1 MSKNKSK
8 KGKGDKK
15 ASKKNQAP
23 RIERNWDELGL
34 MMGLEIHQQL
44 NTKHKLFCPCS
55 TDLTDDE
62 HDEEIIRNL
71 RPTQSE
77 LGQIDRAALQESLR
91 DMTFKYEAYNNH
103 TCLVE
108 NDDEP
113 PHALNRE
120 ALDIC
125 ITIASLL
132 NMKMV
137 DEFHTMRKQVIDGSN
152 TGGFQRT
159 GLAAT
164 DGYLDTPYGR
174 VAIESLGLEEDAARR
189 IDSDGEYT
197 QFRLDRLGIPLAE
210 ITTDPSM
217 HHPEQIKEVAYMIGQ
232 VLRSTNV
239 KRGLGTIRQD
249 VNISITR
256 GARVEIKGV
265 QDLDLMPVIV
275 ENEVTRQ
282 LALADIKD
290 ELIKRNA
297 KVEDT
302 IYDLDEVFKD
312 TSSKILSSAECIK
325 GIILRGFDGLIGK
338 EVQPGRRFGT
348 ELSSYAKK
356 MGVSGLFHTDELP
369 AYGITQEEVDALK
382 SYLKTGPEDAIIIVA
397 HDEDVA
403 VNALNETI
411 RRAEMAFDGVVEET
425 RKALDDGNTEY
436 MRPLPT
442 ANRMY
447 LETDIP
453 LFQIT
458 DDMVEP
464 IKNNLPELPDEKEAR
479 IIKEYKLSED
489 LSSQLVRRLLAD
501 RFEELMAKLKVD
513 STTVASVLVSDLRDL
528 RREGVD
534 VSIFTN
540 EKLTETFKLL
550 EDNKISKDALKDLML
565 AVSKKPEEPVEK
577 IAEEENLTLLSE
589 DEVRAIIHD
598 IVSGQE
604 NMVKERQMGAM
615 GPLMGMS
622 MKQLK
627 GKADGSLV
635 NKIVREEIQNLL

>member
-1 MSKNKSK
+1 MAKNKSK
-8 KGKGDKK
+8 KGNKGNKNDK
-15 ASKKNQAP
+15 SKTPK
-23 RIERNWDELGL
+23 IERNWEELGL

-55 TDLTDDE
+55 TELIDDE
-62 HDEEIIRNL
+62 FDDGIIRNL

-91 DMTFKYEAYNNH
+91 DMTFKYESFNNH

-108 NDDEP
+108 TDDEP

-189 IDSDGEYT
+189 IDSDDEFT
-197 QFRLDRLGIPLAE
+197 EFRLDRLGIPLAE

-239 KRGLGTIRQD
+239 KRGIGTIRQD

-265 QDLDLMPVIV
+265 QDLDLMPEIV
-275 ENEVTRQ
+275 EREVQRQ

-297 KVEDT
+297 SVEDT

-312 TSSKILSSAECIK
+312 TSSKILSSAKCIK

-338 EVQPGRRFGT
+338 EIQPGRRFGT

-369 AYGITQEEVDALK
+369 AYGIGAEEVDAMKEFLK
-382 SYLKTGPEDAIIIVA
+382 IGPQDAIIIVA

-403 VNALNETI
+403 VNALNEVI
-411 RRAEMAFDGVVEET
+411 RRANMAFDGVVEET

-458 DDMVEP
+458 NDMVEP
-464 IKNNLPELPDEKEAR
+464 IKNNLPELPDEKKER
-479 IIKEYKLSED
+479 IKKEYKLSED
-489 LSSQLVRRLLAD
+489 LASQIVRRLLGD
-501 RFEELMAKLKVD
+501 TFESLLSKVKVD
-513 STTVASVLVSDLRDL
+513 PTTVASVLVSDLRDL
-528 RREGVD
+528 RREGID
-534 VSIFTN
+534 VSIFD
-540 EKLTETFKLL
+540 EDKLVEVFSLL
-550 EDNKISKDALKDLML
+550 EEGKISKDAIKDLMV
-565 AVSKKPEEPVEK
+565 AVSKKPDADVAD
-577 IAEEENLTLLSE
+577 IAEESNLTLLSE
-589 DEVRAIIHD
+589 DAVRDIIHE
-598 IVSGQE
+598 IATQNES
-604 NMVKERQMGAM
+604 MIKERQMGAM

-622 MKQLK
+622 MKKLK

>member
-604 NMVKERQMGAM
+604 NMVKERHMGAM

-635 NKIVREEIQNLL
+635 NKIVREEIQKLL